1 MTGHSRLAPS
11 SAFRWVNCP
20 LSVALGE
27 QFPALNEHPSGPEGT
42 AAHWVW
48 YAMLKTH
55 TPILGEM
62 TPEGLPV
69 TQEMLDGALQFTNK
83 VFSIA
88 NPHQAMGQVR
98 LEERSTMKGIHPV
111 MFGTPDAEV
120 NLLELVGEYHLID
133 YKFGH
138 RSVDPFENWQLAAYV
153 FGAFERLGLT
163 DEQIDNAKVFFHIVQ
178 PRCFHGRP
186 ASQTW
191 ETTGKNLRHMWDKL
205 RAAAKEAITLETAA
219 YPKVGPWCRDCPGR
233 RACPSL
239 RRSAGAAMDWISR
252 AWPMQMPPEAA
263 GLELQH
269 AEAMLANLEAHTTA
283 LREQVEY
290 DIQRGEPNPYW
301 DRERSG
307 NGSLKWSAPAAEV
320 IALGDLLEVDLRKS
334 AEPQPLTP
342 TQVKALLKKKG
353 FDESVID
360 EYSVRVPGELKL
372 VPKFDTLAS
381 RVFGAKQ

>member
-1 MTGHSRLAPS
+1 MNAHSRLAPS

-27 QFPALNEHPSGPEGT
+27 EYPALTEHPSGPEGT

-48 YAMLKTH
+48 FAMLKSH
-55 TPILGEM
+55 TPVLGEM

-69 TQEMLDGALQFTNK
+69 TQEMLDGALQFVNK

-88 NPHQAMGQVR
+88 NPHQAMGRVR
-98 LEERSTMKGIHPV
+98 LEERTTMKGIHPV
-111 MFGTPDAEV
+111 MFGTADAEID
-120 NLLELVGEYHLID
+120 LLELVGELHIVD

-138 RSVDPFENWQLAAYV
+138 RSVDPFECWQLAGYA
-153 FGAFERLGLT
+153 FGAFERDGLT

-186 ASQTW
+186 ANQTW
-191 ETTGKNLRHMWDKL
+191 ETTGKSLRRMWDL
-205 RAAAKEAITLETAA
+205 MRAAAKEAITLETAA

-252 AWPMQMPPEAA
+252 AWPVDLPAEAA
-263 GLELQH
+263 GLELQNV
-269 AEAMLANLEAHTTA
+269 EAMLANLTAHATA

-290 DIQRGEPNPYW
+290 DIGRGEFNPYW
-301 DRERSG
+301 GLESKPG
-307 NGSLKWSAPAAEV
+307 TAKWNKPHEEV
-320 IALGDLLEVDLRKS
+320 LLLGEMLEVDLRKN
-334 AEPQPLTP
+334 AEPEPITP
-342 TQVKALLKKKG
+342 TQARAAFKRKG
-353 FDESVID
+353 LDESVID
-360 EYSVRVPGELKL
+360 EYCGRASGEPKL
-372 VPKFDTLAS
+372 VPKFETLAS
-381 RVFGAKQ
+381 RVFGAK